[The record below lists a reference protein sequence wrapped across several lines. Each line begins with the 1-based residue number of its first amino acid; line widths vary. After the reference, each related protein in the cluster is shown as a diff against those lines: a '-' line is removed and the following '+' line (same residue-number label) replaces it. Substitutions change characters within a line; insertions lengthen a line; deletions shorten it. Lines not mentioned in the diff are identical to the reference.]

1 MLTVV
6 IIEVTEIPCKYLAL
20 WVIVCY
26 EVYFLKLEK
35 CTIIFS
41 FINSMWITGFRFGH
55 HLESHFNNVSFIFM
69 RICSK
74 WHIHVTLVNNRK
86 HCAQSIYSEADFEDL
101 RIFATQGRHIA
112 PMGWNLARRR
122 DLRSHTPSSVFLL
135 RSPPPCQISPPSVQR

>member
-86 HCAQSIYSEADFEDL
+86 HCAQSIYSEADFEDFRHAGATHCTDGVKFGTKEGPSVPYSVL
-101 RIFATQGRHIA
+101 RV
-112 PMGWNLARRR
+112 PPPV
-122 DLRSHTPSSVFLL
+122 PSSVPNFTPIGATI
-135 RSPPPCQISPPSVQR
+135 RV